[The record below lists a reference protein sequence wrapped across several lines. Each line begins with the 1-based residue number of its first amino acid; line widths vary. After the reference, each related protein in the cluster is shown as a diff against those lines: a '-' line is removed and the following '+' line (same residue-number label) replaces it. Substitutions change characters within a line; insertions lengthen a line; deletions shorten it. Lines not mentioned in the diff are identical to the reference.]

1 MVFSQQNILC
11 INERWPGKA
20 LLRTTNHLKH
30 WPSLQYFRDGSSM
43 SRFTFTPLLRL
54 LPGRRKEEEE
64 GIVGRGNVR
73 QWPWWGEEGRQVTSQ
88 WYHGISSSTWP
99 APAASWAA
107 AYYNSRHLSRSSS
120 CWTLQPMANDQYNVC
135 STSYEAAAVQCTMA
149 ITYIVRRRK
158 GLCTTKIQPKR
169 YEEDMD
175 HRSKRKN
182 QSSRHHIGPP
192 NPQYIRR
199 VFCIGL

>member
-1 MVFSQQNILC
+1 MKSGLARLYC
-11 INERWPGKA
+11 AP
-20 LLRTTNHLKH
+20 LNHLKH

-43 SRFTFTPLLRL
+43 SRFTFTPPFRL
-54 LPGRRKEEEE
+54 LPGSRKEEEE
-64 GIVGRGNVR
+64 GIGGRGNVR

>member
-1 MVFSQQNILC
+1 MKGGLARLYC
-11 INERWPGKA
+11 AP
-20 LLRTTNHLKH
+20 LNHLKH

-43 SRFTFTPLLRL
+43 SRFTFTPLFRL
-54 LPGRRKEEEE
+54 LPGSRKEEEE
-64 GIVGRGNVR
+64 GIGGRGNVR

>member
-11 INERWPGKA
+11 INEKWPGKA
-20 LLRTTNHLKH
+20 LLRTTQSSEALTFTSIFPGWQLYEPFHLHSTLPITSRK
-30 WPSLQYFRDGSSM
+30 QEGGRGRDG
-43 SRFTFTPLLRL
+43 
-54 LPGRRKEEEE
+54 
-64 GIVGRGNVR
+64 GRGNVR